1 MNTVQPTLT
10 EPGVKYFLKE
20 TLKNC
25 KIRKDLQFNKIM
37 NLGLLLMFII
47 IASILLYYKYKNRP
61 TEEDRRKTKQL
72 KRDYFVN
79 KVRQM
84 QTKKAKELN
93 QQITNL
99 PNFESPFELLHKNF
113 YKTIIINGTTN

>member
-1 MNTVQPTLT
+1 MEVIRPTLT

-25 KIRKDLQFNKIM
+25 KIKKDLQFNMLM
-37 NLGLLLMFII
+37 NLGLLGMFVII
-47 IASILLYYKYKNRP
+47 VSVLLYYKYKTRP
-61 TEEDRRKTKQL
+61 TEQDRKKKKQL

-84 QTKKAKELN
+84 QAVKAKQLN
-93 QQITNL
+93 EQITNL
-99 PNFESPFELLHKNF
+99 PKFESPFELLHKNF
-113 YKTIIINGTTN
+113 YKT

>member
-1 MNTVQPTLT
+1 MDVIRPTLT

-25 KIRKDLQFNKIM
+25 KIKKDLQFNMLM
-37 NLGLLLMFII
+37 NLGLLGVFVII
-47 IASILLYYKYKNRP
+47 VSILLYYKYKTRP
-61 TEEDRRKTKQL
+61 TEEDRKKKKQL

-84 QTKKAKELN
+84 QAVKAKQLN
-93 QQITNL
+93 EQITNL
-99 PNFESPFELLHKNF
+99 PKFESPFELLHKNF
-113 YKTIIINGTTN
+113 YKT

>member
-1 MNTVQPTLT
+1 MDNSRPILT

-25 KIRKDLQFNKIM
+25 KIKKDTEFNQLM
-37 NLGLLLMFII
+37 NLGLLTLFVLL
-47 IASILLYYKYKNRP
+47 SSGLLYYKYKTRP
-61 TEEDRRKTKQL
+61 TEEDREKLKRL

-79 KVRQM
+79 KVRQLEA
-84 QTKKAKELN
+84 KKAKLYD

-99 PNFESPFELLHKNF
+99 PLFESPFELLHKNF
-113 YKTIIINGTTN
+113 FKT

>member
-1 MNTVQPTLT
+1 MEVIRPTLT

-25 KIRKDLQFNKIM
+25 KIKKDLQFNMLM
-37 NLGLLLMFII
+37 NLGLLSMFVII
-47 IASILLYYKYKNRP
+47 VSILLYYKYKTRP
-61 TEEDRRKTKQL
+61 TEEDRKKKKQL

-84 QTKKAKELN
+84 QAVKAKQLN
-93 QQITNL
+93 EQITNL
-99 PNFESPFELLHKNF
+99 PKFESPFELLHKNF
-113 YKTIIINGTTN
+113 YKT

>member
-61 TEEDRRKTKQL
+61 TEEDRKKIKQL

-99 PNFESPFELLHKNF
+99 PNFESPFELIHKNF
-113 YKTIIINGTTN
+113 YKI

>member
-1 MNTVQPTLT
+1 MDISKPTLT

-25 KIRKDLQFNKIM
+25 RIKKDTEFNQLM
-37 NLGLLLMFII
+37 NLALLTSFVVI
-47 IASILLYYKYKNRP
+47 SSVLLYYKYKTRP
-61 TEEDRRKTKQL
+61 TDDDRKKLKQL

-79 KVRQM
+79 KVRQLEA
-84 QTKKAKELN
+84 KKAKQLN

-99 PNFESPFELLHKNF
+99 PLFESPFELLHKNF
-113 YKTIIINGTTN
+113 YKT

>member
-1 MNTVQPTLT
+1 MDVIRPTLT

-25 KIRKDLQFNKIM
+25 KIKKDLQFNMLM
-37 NLGLLLMFII
+37 NLGLLGMFVII
-47 IASILLYYKYKNRP
+47 VSILLYYKYKTRP
-61 TEEDRRKTKQL
+61 TEEDRKKKKQL

-84 QTKKAKELN
+84 QAVKAKQLN
-93 QQITNL
+93 EQITNL
-99 PNFESPFELLHKNF
+99 PKFESPFELLHKNF
-113 YKTIIINGTTN
+113 YKT